1 MNVRPTR
8 VAPPP
13 PTATA
18 ERVEEAQFTEAAQHA
33 PPAVRE
39 TTNANPMAF
48 SQAETPKAELP
59 VTPFGKLAAA
69 IAGVMA
75 ELKPVEKSGWN
86 DFHKYK
92 YAKMGDLSIELTP
105 LMGKHGIVVFQN
117 EIDRAM
123 FDDGRV
129 ISVRYEFTI
138 VHSSG
143 EIWPERPIITGMSRC
158 RDSKGGFDDKSFNK
172 AHTAA
177 RKYFLLSLFQIP
189 TEDEEDADAERRRE
203 ERAELGRPAG
213 QRPQRRAPSPDG
225 KVAPHL
231 IAIINGEAPAAWAD
245 RFIAAINKA
254 TSTNEINQWYDL
266 NASVFDKLKKAEGG
280 AALFDR
286 LVSAMDDR
294 EVIVLGGALPNGNG
308 QHKAAPPPAEE
319 EEHWLSALENAL
331 SGCEDA
337 MSIAEEQ
344 ERLMMPMKGKV
355 PAAEWKKALELVET
369 NLKRVTG

>member
-13 PTATA
+13 PVDTK
-18 ERVEEAQFTEAAQHA
+18 EPEEAHFTETVQHS
-33 PPAVRE
+33 PPAVRAA
-39 TTNANPMAF
+39 TTADPMMF
-48 SQAETPKAELP
+48 SQEASPKADLP
-59 VTPFGKLAAA
+59 TTAFGHLAGA
-69 IAGVMA
+69 IAAVMA

-123 FDDGRV
+123 FDNDRV

-138 VHSSG
+138 VHKSG

-158 RDSKGGFDDKSFNK
+158 RDTKGGFDDKSFNK

-189 TEDEEDADAERRRE
+189 TEDEEDGDT
-203 ERAELGRPAG
+203 GGNGGG
-213 QRPQRRAPSPDG
+213 QRERPRGQAQAPARRAPSPDG

-231 IAIINGEAPAAWAD
+231 IAIIDGEAPAAWGK
-245 RFIAAINKA
+245 RFTDAVDKAATVDEVN
-254 TSTNEINQWYDL
+254 SWYDL
-266 NASVFDKLKKAEGG
+266 NASNFDKLKKADGE
-280 AALFDR
+280 LYDK
-286 LVSAMDDR
+286 LVDAMDAR
-294 EVIVLGGALPNGNG
+294 EANLAGNGNG
-308 QHKAAPPPAEE
+308 QQKVVSSPPAD
-319 EEHWLSALENAL
+319 EEHWLSAFENAL

-337 MSIAEEQ
+337 LSIADKQEQ
-344 ERLMMPMKGKV
+344 FMMPLKGKV
-355 PAAEWKKALELVET
+355 PATDWKRGLELVDGA
-369 NLKRVTG
+369 LKRVTG

>member
-8 VAPPP
+8 AAPPP
-13 PTATA
+13 PVDTV
-18 ERVEEAQFTEAAQHA
+18 EVEEVTRGAEPSFTHA
-33 PPAVRE
+33 TTSHPPATVRKP
-39 TTNANPMAF
+39 TNDTASMTVANDRPH
-48 SQAETPKAELP
+48 AELP
-59 VTPFGKLAAA
+59 ITPFGKLAGA
-69 IAGVMA
+69 IAAVMA

-105 LMGKHGIVVFQN
+105 LMGRHGVVVFQN

-143 EIWPERPIITGMSRC
+143 EIWPERPVITGMSRC
-158 RDSKGGFDDKSFNK
+158 RDKNGGFDDKSFNK

-189 TEDEEDADAERRRE
+189 TEDEEDGDNSGGNGDSQRERPRNQQQ
-203 ERAELGRPAG
+203 APA
-213 QRPQRRAPSPDG
+213 RRAPSPDG
-225 KVAPHL
+225 KVGPHL
-231 IAIINGEAPAAWAD
+231 IAIVNGEAPGAWAD

-254 TSTNEINQWYDL
+254 TSSDEINQWYDV
-266 NASVFDKLKKAEGG
+266 NVSVFDKLKKAEGG
-280 AALFDR
+280 STIFDR

-294 EVIVLGGALPNGNG
+294 EVQVMGGVT
-308 QHKAAPPPAEE
+308 KADVSADE
-319 EEHWLSALENAL
+319 WLDSLANAF

-344 ERLMMPMKGKV
+344 ERLMMPMKEKV
-355 PAAEWKKALELVET
+355 SPAIWKQALVLVE
-369 NLKRVTG
+369 NSLKRVAG

>member
-8 VAPPP
+8 TAPPP
-13 PTATA
+13 PTVTQ
-18 ERVEEAQFTEAAQHA
+18 EPEEAHFTETVQHA
-33 PPAVRE
+33 PPAVR
-39 TTNANPMAF
+39 AAAAADPMTF
-48 SQAETPKAELP
+48 SQEASPKADLP
-59 VTPFGKLAAA
+59 ITAFGRLAGA
-69 IAGVMA
+69 IAAVMA

-123 FDDGRV
+123 FDDNRV

-138 VHSSG
+138 VHASG

-189 TEDEEDADAERRRE
+189 TEDEEDGDSG
-203 ERAELGRPAG
+203 ERAQSNG
-213 QRPQRRAPSPDG
+213 QRPRNAPARRAPSPDG

-231 IAIINGEAPAAWAD
+231 IAIIDKEAPSAWGE

-254 TSTNEINQWYDL
+254 ASTDEVNQWYDL
-266 NASVFDKLKKAEGG
+266 NASNFDKLKRADGG
-280 AALFDR
+280 LYDK
-286 LVSAMDDR
+286 LVDAMDAR
-294 EVIVLGGALPNGNG
+294 EAAIVGGKPNGNG
-308 QHKAAPPPAEE
+308 QHKAAPPPPTEDDGTE
-319 EEHWLSALENAL
+319 WLDSLDNAF
-331 SGCEDA
+331 SGCEDV

-344 ERLMMPMKGKV
+344 ERLMIPMKGKV
-355 PAAEWKKALELVET
+355 PATVWKKALELVDT
-369 NLKRVTG
+369 HIKRVAN